1 MKYTTIAVK
10 EDLKERIKE
19 FGSKKESYSDIIE
32 KLLKSAIE
40 RQLHDILLNEDDPI
54 TIDEALDNARKEWQG

>member
-40 RQLHDILLNEDDPI
+40 RQLHDILLNEDDSI